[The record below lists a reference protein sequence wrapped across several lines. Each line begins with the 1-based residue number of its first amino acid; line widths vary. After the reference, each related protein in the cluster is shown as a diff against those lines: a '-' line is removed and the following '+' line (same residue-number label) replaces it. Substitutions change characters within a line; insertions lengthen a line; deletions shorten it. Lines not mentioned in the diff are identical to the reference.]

1 MIFCYRNSSHRFR
14 FQFVYR
20 NWCTMMQP
28 SKEPTV
34 KSADRVLDLLELLCS
49 AGRPLTHT
57 EISYALS
64 VPKSSMSQLLG
75 NLRRRGYLTFQAG
88 PNVYEPGPAV
98 TKLTEASKSS
108 SDFLDVVQKVVDAIA
123 KTTGE
128 TASFYKRRGD
138 QVERVVVANSL
149 RPLRYWMQVGE
160 SMPLHA
166 TSGGK
171 VILASLQQGQR
182 DRILS
187 RTRLTK
193 VTPNTITSRAQLS
206 RELAATVKSGL
217 AYSREEFEEGV
228 IGISVAILNHDRQ
241 PEGSLSVV
249 FPTVRDKARHRKI
262 IIDALRTGKTRL
274 EAELR
279 HRTPAPILSRS
290 DNAGANRRTA
300 MRSGRINENL

>member
-1 MIFCYRNSSHRFR
+1 
-14 FQFVYR
+14 
-20 NWCTMMQP
+20 MMQ
-28 SKEPTV
+28 SAKEPTV

-57 EISYALS
+57 DISSALS
-64 VPKSSMSQLLG
+64 IPKSSMSQLLG

-98 TKLTEASKSS
+98 AKLTEASKSS
-108 SDFLDVVQKVVDAIA
+108 SDFLDVVQNVVDVIA
-123 KTTGE
+123 KTTRE
-128 TASFYKRRGD
+128 TASFYKRHGD

-160 SMPLHA
+160 TMPLHA

-171 VILASLQQGQR
+171 VVLASLQQSQR

-193 VTPNTITSRAQLS
+193 VTANTITSRGKL
-206 RELAATVKSGL
+206 RTELAATVKTGL

-228 IGISVAILNHDRQ
+228 IGIGVAILNHDHQ

-249 FPTVRDKARHRKI
+249 FPTVRDKARHRKN
-262 IIDALRTGKTRL
+262 IIDSLRTGKARL
-274 EAELR
+274 EAELG
-279 HRTPAPILSRS
+279 HRATASARSRS
-290 DNAGANRRTA
+290 RKSRV
-300 MRSGRINENL
+300 